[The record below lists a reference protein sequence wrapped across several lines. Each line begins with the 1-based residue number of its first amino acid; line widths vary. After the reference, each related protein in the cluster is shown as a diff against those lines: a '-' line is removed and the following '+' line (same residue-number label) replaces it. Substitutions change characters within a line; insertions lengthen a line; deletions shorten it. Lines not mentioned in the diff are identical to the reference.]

1 MEKTLVISMIFNKG
15 KNEDENLFNEEESIE
30 ILKSLGLFK
39 NILLF

>member
-1 MEKTLVISMIFNKG
+1 MIFNKG

-39 NILLF
+39 NISLL